1 MADMLSLLTA
11 LWGDQFSLGD
21 FAVQSPRALLSVD
34 VIQAV
39 RQSDLIGKICYVV
52 LAFFSVLSWAVIGYK
67 LLHIYHANRQTNQC
81 VDLCMSGSGSL
92 DEAYKHAGEYPDSP
106 LAQILRETYLELQ
119 IESWYREAGQLSFSY
134 RLELAKVG
142 IERILQ
148 RTSANE
154 VRHLES
160 YLIFL
165 ATTAAVCPFI
175 GLFGTVWGIMTSFRS
190 IGMQGSATLA
200 VVAPGIA
207 EALIATAAGLAAA
220 IPAVI
225 AFNYFNRR
233 IRALQV
239 DMGNFNSD
247 LVGLIERG
255 LIRIASAEGRKEE

>member
-11 LWGDQFSLGD
+11 IWGDQFSLGD

-67 LLHIYHANRQTNQC
+67 LLHIYHANRQTNQF

-119 IESWYREAGQLSFSY
+119 VESWYREAGQLSFSY

-175 GLFGTVWGIMTSFRS
+175 GLFGTVWGVLGGFQILA
-190 IGMQGSATLA
+190 IQGAAAIQALA
-200 VVAPGIA
+200 APIST
-207 EALIATAAGLAAA
+207 ALGTTVAGLVAA
-220 IPAVI
+220 IPAVVSY
-225 AFNYFNRR
+225 NYLTNKVQILITRMDSFALELSNVIQKR
-233 IRALQV
+233 ILQ
-239 DMGNFNSD
+239 
-247 LVGLIERG
+247 RG
-255 LIRIASAEGRKEE
+255 R